1 MNRYTLYEIRVPL
14 HLMEETDAAITQ
26 YLAAHPDASVDD
38 AIESFFNAGVNF
50 MLHDMQPLLKVKQ
63 S

>member
-14 HLMEETDAAITQ
+14 HLMEETDAAIAQ

-38 AIESFFNAGVNF
+38 AIESFFNTGVNL
-50 MLHDMQPLLKVKQ
+50 MLHDTRTLPQVKQ

>member
-14 HLMEETDAAITQ
+14 HLMEETDAAIAQ

-38 AIESFFNAGVNF
+38 AIESFFNIGVNF
-50 MLHDMQPLLKVKQ
+50 MLNDMPPLLKVKQ